1 KSLRFTL
8 DFRESL
14 SMAGKP
20 KVYYFNGRGRME
32 TIWWPLAT
40 AGVEALR
47 DHGQD
52 FLVGNRLSWANV
64 QLLEVI
70 FMAEECRPSEFKAR
84 SSYIPTIN
92 KFLQPGS
99 QRKSPLDEDSIE
111 TVKNIFKSEC
121 GMFLKNMGTVIAEY

>member
-1 KSLRFTL
+1 
-8 DFRESL
+8 
-14 SMAGKP
+14 MAGKP

-52 FLVGNRLSWANV
+52 FLVGNRLSWADV

-70 FMAEECRPSEFKAR
+70 FVAEDCRPSVLSGFRLPQEFKAR
-84 SSYIPTIN
+84 SSYIPRIN

-111 TVKNIFKSEC
+111 TVKNIFKSER
-121 GMFLKNMGTVIAEY
+121 GMFLKNMGNIVAEY